1 MQHFQVTFETRK
13 RSFISVLLIC
23 ITASSIAV
31 PRVLF
36 DLDIEKNYSAK
47 LSVTTLVPVTST

>member
-1 MQHFQVTFETRK
+1 MQNFQVTFETRK
-13 RSFISVLLIC
+13 RSFIYVLSIC

-31 PRVLF
+31 ARVLF

-47 LSVTTLVPVTST
+47 LCVTTLVPVTSI